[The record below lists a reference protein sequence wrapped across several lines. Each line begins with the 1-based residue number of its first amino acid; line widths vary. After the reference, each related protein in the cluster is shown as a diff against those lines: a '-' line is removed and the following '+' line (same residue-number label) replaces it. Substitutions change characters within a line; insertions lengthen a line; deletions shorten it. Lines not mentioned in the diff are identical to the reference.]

1 MHLPVIIHSV
11 PSPPG
16 HGPLGCYRGLEHKLE
31 CVTTLL
37 KTLKRIISE
46 LLTRPTSTL
55 LAKLWPQSPTI
66 STSTSGPFPPQ
77 GFQPGSLNLPQ
88 AHPFSDFRS
97 QVRPPPGTYHSLKL
111 HGLSVSSKGCELH
124 KGREH
129 CFSPLSPQSQ
139 DGLLHRMKCE

>member
-1 MHLPVIIHSV
+1 MPLAEKLYLGRRQQLWNKQSQMKQKRKKKAQAYCPPNPKEQIWHLQPVRGANILHLPVTIHSV

-66 STSTSGPFPPQ
+66 STSTSGPLPPQ

-88 AHPFSDFRS
+88 AHPF
-97 QVRPPPGTYHSLKL
+97 
-111 HGLSVSSKGCELH
+111 
-124 KGREH
+124 
-129 CFSPLSPQSQ
+129 
-139 DGLLHRMKCE
+139 